1 MDSTRNQKI
10 AEALDRLFRTYQQ
23 SDRGEAGLVVSER
36 IERAK
41 VYFEAVAPYELRD
54 IETAIGN
61 FITGSAP
68 GNNAAFVPPAPAV
81 GAECRRVMN
90 LRVDSEARSR
100 VYKPALPPPDHVVSP
115 EARARAKAL
124 VAKAVA
130 HLTGVEEAERIPG
143 REALTDLMHRVDA
156 SMGADMSP
164 EAMAHRLGYSVG
176 NEDGEGEAA

>member
-1 MDSTRNQKI
+1 MDNTRNQKI

-23 SDRGEAGLVVSER
+23 SDRGEAGLIVSER

-41 VYFEAVAPYELRD
+41 VYFEAVSPYELHD

-90 LRVDSEARSR
+90 LRLDSEYRNR
-100 VYKPALPPPDHVVSP
+100 VHVPALSPPDHVVSP

-130 HLTGVEEAERIPG
+130 KLTGIEEADRSHG

-156 SMGADMSP
+156 SMGADLSP
-164 EAMAHRLGYSVG
+164 DAMARRLGYSAG
-176 NEDGEGEAA
+176 DPDGDEAAA